1 MSLLGKLVNNTID
14 IAAADFTITAARS
27 EAVDFLPVL
36 IESFIQAF
44 IANPEGRQNWMA
56 FVEPVTWQAWLG
68 IFTFLLLAPPI
79 ICCVFFYGTKSD
91 AANIYN
97 IVVLILE
104 MLCVLR
110 TIIYFS

>member
-1 MSLLGKLVNNTID
+1 MSLIGKLVNNTID

-91 AANIYN
+91 VANIYN
-97 IVVLILE
+97 I
-104 MLCVLR
+104 
-110 TIIYFS
+110 IIFYVYMTVYRI

>member
-68 IFTFLLLAPPI
+68 ILIFFLIVPPI
-79 ICCVFFYGTKSD
+79 ICSVFFYG
-91 AANIYN
+91 NI
-97 IVVLILE
+97 IR
-104 MLCVLR
+104 C
-110 TIIYFS
+110 S

>member
-79 ICCVFFYGTKSD
+79 ICCVFFYGTKTCH
-91 AANIYN
+91 IVLK
-97 IVVLILE
+97 VVLRDFMCLKNHNIFLI
-104 MLCVLR
+104 
-110 TIIYFS
+110 T